1 MELAVQELFSA
12 GLAASTKRVYQ
23 TGTDHYLRFCAS
35 LSLSPYPTSKQVL
48 ALFVAHLYQEGLCS
62 STVKSYLSAVRHSQ
76 IALGLGDPQVANMPQ
91 LAYVTRGLWKLTVKG
106 DRNQRLPFTPH
117 ILRQLHAVWECYP
130 NWYDATMLWAAC
142 CMCFFGFLRSGEI
155 VVPSDSDYDP
165 TVHLSLGDVRVDNTS
180 SPSYLEIYI
189 KASKTDP
196 FWQGVRVYL
205 GKSNT
210 DICPVAS
217 VLAYMVVRGPRQG
230 PFFVFADGHGLT
242 RDRLVTALRS
252 ALHSAGIP
260 EHNYAGHSFRVGA
273 ATTAAQNGVP
283 ESIIKTMGCW
293 ESAAY
298 MLYIRTPQETHCA
311 VAQSLMK

>member
-1 MELAVQELFSA
+1 
-12 GLAASTKRVYQ
+12 
-23 TGTDHYLRFCAS
+23 
-35 LSLSPYPTSKQVL
+35 
-48 ALFVAHLYQEGLCS
+48 
-62 STVKSYLSAVRHSQ
+62 
-76 IALGLGDPQVANMPQ
+76 MPQ
-91 LAYVTRGLWKLTVKG
+91 LAYVTRGLRKLTAKG
-106 DRNQRLPFTPH
+106 DRNQRLPITPP
-117 ILRQLHAVWECYP
+117 ILRQLRAVWECYP

-165 TVHLSLGDVRVDNTS
+165 TVHLSVGDVRVDNTS

-196 FWQGVRVYL
+196 FRQGVRVYL

-252 ALHSAGIP
+252 ALRSAGIP
-260 EHNYAGHSFRVGA
+260 EHNYAGHSFRIGA

-283 ESIIKTMGCW
+283 ESIIKTMGRW

-298 MLYIRTPQETHCA
+298 MLYIRTPRETLCA